1 MAEADSAKIRRIQQH
16 LAGAQLDALV
26 VRLAENVLTLTGFF
40 PNVGYSAALATREG
54 EIVLIAPEQEET
66 WTQNA
71 WATRARYIKGMW
83 QLPHDPA
90 PIQLKRMVTQEID
103 ALGLANAR
111 VGWDGSFE
119 YIAPPMLA
127 GEPTVP
133 DLAWQAMLRAAVSGG
148 ELVDA
153 SETLNQIRAIKSPRD
168 VEKLR
173 VANEI
178 AGFGLRAWVEAAR
191 RPGTTDAQAAAAAE
205 AAVYAEGV
213 GHKGT
218 IFAKGYAQVA
228 SGVINGGWSYYLP
241 STQKRIEPGDFV
253 FIELGVC
260 ADGYWSDL
268 TRTIVVGEP
277 NKRQREIWSVQQ
289 AAFQA
294 GVALMRPG
302 ASCFE
307 IDART
312 REALGEY
319 APTLSHHTG
328 HGMGVKYH
336 EPYPLLSPQSN
347 HILEEGHALAF
358 EPAIYLKGWGGLRI
372 EDNLIITRDGAEY
385 LSTFPRTLSGEA
397 A

>member
-1 MAEADSAKIRRIQQH
+1 MADVDAVKLERIQQQ
-16 LAGAQLDALV
+16 LAAAQLDAVV
-26 VRLAENVLTLTGFF
+26 VRLAENVLSLTGFF

-54 EIVLIAPEQEET
+54 QVVLIAPEQEQR
-66 WTQNA
+66 WTERA
-71 WATRARYIKGMW
+71 WASRTSYIKGMW

-90 PIQLKRMVTQEID
+90 SVQLKRMATQEIA
-103 ALGLANAR
+103 ALGLSKAR

-133 DLAWQAMLRAAVSGG
+133 DAAWQATLQVAVSGG

-168 VEKLR
+168 IEKLR
-173 VANEI
+173 IANDI
-178 AGFGLRAWVEAAR
+178 AGMGLKAWVEAANM
-191 RPGTTDAQAAAAAE
+191 PGTTDAQAAAAAE
-205 AAVYAEGV
+205 AAVYAQGV
-213 GHKGT
+213 GYQGT

-228 SGVINGGWSYYLP
+228 SGQITGGWSYYLP
-241 STQKRIEPGDFV
+241 STQKRIEPGEFV

-277 NKRQREIWSVQQ
+277 SERQREIWQIQQQ
-289 AAFQA
+289 AFQT
-294 GVALMRPG
+294 GVALMCPG

-328 HGMGVKYH
+328 HGMGLKYH
-336 EPYPLLSPQSN
+336 EPYPLLSPQSS
-347 HILEEGHALAF
+347 HRLEAGHALAF

-372 EDNLIITRDGAEY
+372 EDNLVITSEGAEY
-385 LSTFPRTLSGEA
+385 LSTFPRTLSGAEL
-397 A
+397 